1 MCLYLWNLFDHSS
14 SIFLPSYQHQAKWL
28 LSFCSRPWNQQ
39 LICLLKLSYDS
50 MWFEYLFNQQK
61 ESFLLH
67 ISWCFLV
74 HHKTRLFDVSS
85 LLCHLK
91 LWRCPD
97 SCCFAGP
104 CLDLWPSSNS
114 GLRQCSWPCRHQ
126 RQRGHHWCHTDTQQV
141 HGAGPCCSQT
151 AALRSASSIP
161 HLGSYAEPGPRTGK
175 LPLPVSSY
183 NTRESLVLHL
193 TWVVQYSWPWGLRCG
208 YTDPEDRESGRSG
221 TDPHLSI
228 VGELAPKEG
237 EQVSRPLISW
247 ALAFGRASQAPR

>member
-1 MCLYLWNLFDHSS
+1 MEMSWLMLLPRAVSGSMTLQQQWSAPMFVAMSS
-14 SIFLPSYQHQAKWL
+14 PKAMGTS
-28 LSFCSRPWNQQ
+28 
-39 LICLLKLSYDS
+39 
-50 MWFEYLFNQQK
+50 
-61 ESFLLH
+61 
-67 ISWCFLV
+67 LV
-74 HHKTRLFDVSS
+74 LATT
-85 LLCHLK
+85 
-91 LWRCPD
+91 
-97 SCCFAGP
+97 
-104 CLDLWPSSNS
+104 
-114 GLRQCSWPCRHQ
+114 
-126 RQRGHHWCHTDTQQV
+126 WCHTDTQQV

-193 TWVVQYSWPWGLRCG
+193 TWVAQYSWPWGLRCG
-208 YTDPEDRESGRSG
+208 YGDPEDRESGRSG